1 MEGGSLVAEA
11 MLSSRELA
19 EIFRSLGDDI
29 IVEFEDDAT
38 SRLVVNGDVK
48 LSVQEIQYFN
58 DNKE

>member
-1 MEGGSLVAEA
+1 MEGGSLVAKA
-11 MLSSRELA
+11 VLSSRELT

-38 SRLVVNGDVK
+38 SRLAVNVDVK

-58 DNKE
+58 DNEE